1 MSRTRVERNISY
13 DDVRCRYY
21 VTLEFGIDPATGKQ
35 IKKTKTF
42 PKLAQAR
49 AALRKHEAARD
60 VGTVVLPRDI
70 TLAQWLT
77 DWMNNVVRLSRAS
90 TTAYAY
96 QHIIS
101 AHIIPTLGNVPLQKL
116 TPQQLQ
122 QYYAFLIRDKGLSSN
137 TARKHHDLLNTAL
150 KMAVRQG
157 VILTNPAERVDPP
170 KVKRPE
176 IHFYNME
183 QLQQLLQ
190 LSRGTRL
197 EVIIK
202 LAGLLGL
209 RREEILGLTW
219 ACVDFQQRKI
229 HIKTVRTAAG

>member
-101 AHIIPTLGNVPLQKL
+101 AHIIPTLETCRYKSSP
-116 TPQQLQ
+116 
-122 QYYAFLIRDKGLSSN
+122 LSSSSS
-137 TARKHHDLLNTAL
+137 TTPSSSGTRGSAPT
-150 KMAVRQG
+150 
-157 VILTNPAERVDPP
+157 
-170 KVKRPE
+170 RPE
-176 IHFYNME
+176 SITTCSTPH
-183 QLQQLLQ
+183 
-190 LSRGTRL
+190 
-197 EVIIK
+197 
-202 LAGLLGL
+202 
-209 RREEILGLTW
+209 
-219 ACVDFQQRKI
+219 
-229 HIKTVRTAAG
+229 

>member
-21 VTLEFGIDPATGKQ
+21 VTLEFGGPLRVLLWNVDPATGKQ

-101 AHIIPTLGNVPLQKL
+101 AHIIPTLGNVPL
-116 TPQQLQ
+116 
-122 QYYAFLIRDKGLSSN
+122 
-137 TARKHHDLLNTAL
+137 
-150 KMAVRQG
+150 
-157 VILTNPAERVDPP
+157 
-170 KVKRPE
+170 
-176 IHFYNME
+176 
-183 QLQQLLQ
+183 
-190 LSRGTRL
+190 
-197 EVIIK
+197 
-202 LAGLLGL
+202 
-209 RREEILGLTW
+209 
-219 ACVDFQQRKI
+219 
-229 HIKTVRTAAG
+229 